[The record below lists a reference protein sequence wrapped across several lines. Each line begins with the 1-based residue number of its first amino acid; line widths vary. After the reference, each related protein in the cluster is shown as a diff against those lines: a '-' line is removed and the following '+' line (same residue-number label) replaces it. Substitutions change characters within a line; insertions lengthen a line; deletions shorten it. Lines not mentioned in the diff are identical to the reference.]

1 MGERSVGGLRRSP
14 RCAAWLAAAAFAVL
28 SIAGCAR
35 PSAPQ
40 VQGPLA
46 IDIPELCTRCV
57 EVLRCEGGGRRVA
70 YVMAEKSTWAQI
82 LTIWDYFAAFF
93 RPKTEDFRDLTSY
106 ELGERPAEVLQR
118 QAGQRARLDVWQ
130 RRVELP
136 GAVVEQKTGAWLTA
150 DGRAMGTCT
159 HLPRG
164 EDRRYAARLEGP
176 RE

>member
-1 MGERSVGGLRRSP
+1 MRGWLRSP
-14 RCAAWLAAAAFAVL
+14 LRAVVLAAAGVL
-28 SIAGCAR
+28 ALAACTR
-35 PSAPQ
+35 PATPQ

-70 YVMAEKSTWAQI
+70 YVLAEKSTWAQI
-82 LTIWDYFAAFF
+82 VTIWDYFAAFF
-93 RPKTEDFRDLTSY
+93 RPKTEDFRALTSY
-106 ELGERPAEVLQR
+106 ELGERPAEVLSR
-118 QAGQRARLDVWQ
+118 QSGQQARLDVWQ

-136 GAVVEQKTGAWLTA
+136 GAVVEQKTGAWRTV
-150 DGRAMGTCT
+150 DGRPMGACT

-164 EDRRYAARLEGP
+164 EDRRFAAQLEGP

>member
-1 MGERSVGGLRRSP
+1 MLAGAGVL
-14 RCAAWLAAAAFAVL
+14 ALAA
-28 SIAGCAR
+28 CTR
-35 PSAPQ
+35 PATPQ

-70 YVMAEKSTWAQI
+70 YVLAEKSAWAQI
-82 LTIWDYFAAFF
+82 VTIRDYFVAFF

-106 ELGERPAEVLQR
+106 ELGERPAEVLSR
-118 QAGQRARLDVWQ
+118 HPGQQARLDVWQ

-136 GAVVEQKTGAWLTA
+136 GALVEQQSGAWLTA
-150 DGRAMGTCT
+150 DGRVMGACT

-164 EDRRYAARLEGP
+164 EDRRYAAQLEGP

>member
-1 MGERSVGGLRRSP
+1 MRAWLRSP
-14 RCAAWLAAAAFAVL
+14 LRAVVLAAAGVFAL
-28 SIAGCAR
+28 AACTR
-35 PSAPQ
+35 PATPQ

-70 YVMAEKSTWAQI
+70 YVLAEKSTWAQI
-82 LTIWDYFAAFF
+82 VTIWDYFAAFF
-93 RPKTEDFRDLTSY
+93 RPRTEDFRELTSY
-106 ELGERPAEVLQR
+106 ELGERPAEVLSR
-118 QAGQRARLDVWQ
+118 QSGQQARLDVWQ

-136 GAVVEQKTGAWLTA
+136 GAVVEQQSGAWLTA
-150 DGRAMGTCT
+150 DGRVMGACT

-164 EDRRYAARLEGP
+164 EDRRYAAQLEGP